1 MSLDHEELELTCR
14 VEFAWW
20 VHAYLYM
27 IEAFCNLVQ
36 REPDY
41 DKLAAIMAKG
51 AKIKIE
57 AVEVVKNG
65 DES

>member
-20 VHAYLYM
+20 VHAYLY
-27 IEAFCNLVQ
+27 ILEFFCYLMNS
-36 REPDY
+36 EPDY
-41 DKLAAIMAKG
+41 DKAAAIMAKG

-65 DES
+65 NES